1 MARRPTTGD
10 GTGPKAPAG
19 ATKGQ
24 TPAPTT
30 RPSGTPKVLPS
41 ASRSSFSA
49 PAVARSTIETHRAAA
64 SVGLVL
70 LILLAL
76 FAPLSSSAPSPALYL
91 TPQVDGSGSVVP
103 DATSQDLET
112 ALFPY
117 LTFIERNTG
126 NLQSSWPDPSQA
138 LENSGTSLQTR
149 LAIVGEIFASST
161 GNLNTRIK
169 DSGLAPNPDTT
180 ILNAISATYGDMCQT
195 QPAQC
200 GNGLAAVSLM
210 RSISASSQSS
220 KFEQDR
226 LAVGGFQTAA
236 NQDTTKWQYTYRHVV

>member
-10 GTGPKAPAG
+10 GTGPKAPVG
-19 ATKGQ
+19 AAKGQ
-24 TPAPTT
+24 TPAYTT
-30 RPSGTPKVLPS
+30 RPTGTPKTVPS

-76 FAPLSSSAPSPALYL
+76 FAPLSSSAPNPALYL

-103 DATSQDLET
+103 DATSQDLES

-149 LAIVGEIFASST
+149 LAIIRRDFR
-161 GNLNTRIK
+161 LQ
-169 DSGLAPNPDTT
+169 
-180 ILNAISATYGDMCQT
+180 YGQ
-195 QPAQC
+195 
-200 GNGLAAVSLM
+200 
-210 RSISASSQSS
+210 
-220 KFEQDR
+220 FEHQNKR
-226 LAVGGFQTAA
+226 LGPRT
-236 NQDTTKWQYTYRHVV
+236 